1 MSESKNEESF
11 RFVLRHYRRRLFDP
25 DSAIGNLRKA
35 VGIDRAW
42 RMRRAVLGLSAAA
55 AVAAVVFAGLAL
67 HRSRMN
73 VWEETTASAVVL
85 PDHSTVT
92 LKEGASLAFQPRRF
106 AKDRTVRLSGTGF
119 FEVER
124 NPSVPFEVLSGEAR
138 VRVLGTKFQFDAN
151 RSEVYVREGRV
162 LFAKEDSDKGLEMT
176 AGTHAVLM
184 DGSDMPVFI
193 RTSVNPDVWATGRLV
208 YNAAPLGDVL
218 AELSSIF
225 GTELSVARR
234 NAGNTSLT
242 GEFLVSDGLAHI
254 VSAIETAMGVDII
267 SSEDNLK

>member
-1 MSESKNEESF
+1 MPVKNNEESLQ
-11 RFVLRHYRRRLFDP
+11 FVLRHYRRRLFDP
-25 DSAIGNLRKA
+25 ASAIGRLRKA

-42 RMRRAVLGLSAAA
+42 RRRRAVVGLSAAA
-55 AVAAVVFAGLAL
+55 AAVALILSGLAL

-106 AKDRTVRLSGTGF
+106 AKDRTVRLSGIGY

-124 NPSVPFEVLSGEAR
+124 NPEAPFEVLSGEAR
-138 VRVLGTKFQFDAN
+138 VRVLGTKFQFDAD

-162 LFAKEDSDKGLEMT
+162 LFAKEQSDAGLEIT
-176 AGTHAVLM
+176 AGTLAVLM
-184 DGSDMPVFI
+184 DGSDMPVI
-193 RTSVNPDVWATGRLV
+193 VRTSTNPDAWATGRLV
-208 YNAAPLGDVL
+208 YNATPLENVL
-218 AELSSIF
+218 AELSSLF
-225 GTELSVARR
+225 GTELTVARG
-234 NAGNTSLT
+234 NATGTSLT

-254 VSAIETAMGVDII
+254 ISAIESALAIDII
-267 SSEDNLK
+267 SN